1 MFIPRNKRLLMVFS
15 LCMFTGGIL
24 FSLRGYTDR
33 QTVSTGQVCR
43 SEYAITLHSTSDPLF
58 SEGVFYLFSENSGQ
72 LILSVHAKLVTEKGT
87 YNIARR
93 IVYKITRTQRGNI
106 HEIQSTFIRSEKYLD
121 DDAPDRE
128 VDLRLF
134 GTLQKDGSRFKVEN
148 LSPETL
154 VIGTYFS
161 PTYICQIES

>member
-1 MFIPRNKRLLMVFS
+1 MVFS

-106 HEIQSTFIRSEKYLD
+106 HEIQSTFIRSEKYPD